1 MAFFPNKGKFLRVI
15 HLYNGYKAINNNN
28 NNNNNNNTIPVVI
41 GALGTIKKDMDK
53 CSNKIPGSIS
63 IHELQKVTLLSTPH
77 LLRRILPIK

>member
-28 NNNNNNNTIPVVI
+28 NNTVPVVI

>member
-28 NNNNNNNTIPVVI
+28 NTVPVVI

>member
-15 HLYNGYKAINNNN
+15 HLYNGYKAINS
-28 NNNNNNNTIPVVI
+28 NNNNNNTVPVVM
-41 GALGTIKKDMDK
+41 GALGTINKDMDN
-53 CSNKIPGSIS
+53 CSNKIPGNIS